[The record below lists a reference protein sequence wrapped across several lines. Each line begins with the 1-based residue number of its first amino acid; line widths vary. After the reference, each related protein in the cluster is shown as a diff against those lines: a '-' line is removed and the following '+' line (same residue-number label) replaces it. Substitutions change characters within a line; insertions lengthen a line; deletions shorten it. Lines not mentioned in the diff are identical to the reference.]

1 MYFSQKLIIILI
13 RNYIQNNTIII
24 GILDKS
30 QVLNAR
36 ISLKT
41 NLFLLKAIH

>member
-24 GILDKS
+24 GILDKN

-36 ISLKT
+36 MSLT
-41 NLFLLKAIH
+41 NNLFLLKAIH